1 MDFIAKLAAL
11 VPPPRAHLTRFHGI
25 FAPNSSLRSQLTPSG
40 RGKKSATDAES
51 TRASPDERTPDQRRR
66 AMSWAQRLKRV
77 FGIDVSTCV
86 SPATVSIFATVGRR
100 GDANCDMVL
109 TVVDVF
115 YLMNHLF
122 SGGPAPLAN
131 ADANSDGVVTVAD
144 IFFLIDFLFRGG
156 PAPAP

>member
-1 MDFIAKLAAL
+1 
-11 VPPPRAHLTRFHGI
+11 
-25 FAPNSSLRSQLTPSG
+25 
-40 RGKKSATDAES
+40 
-51 TRASPDERTPDQRRR
+51 
-66 AMSWAQRLKRV
+66 
-77 FGIDVSTCV
+77 
-86 SPATVSIFATVGRR
+86 
-100 GDANCDMVL
+100 MVL

-115 YLMNHLF
+115 YLMNYLF